1 MIKDIAIV
9 MRGTLIAQALGFFAL
24 PLLTRLFEPAAFG
37 NFQLFASILTLLL
50 VFPTMRY
57 EVALLRARGM
67 RELRAVAQLCALLI
81 VVVSLV
87 FAVLAG
93 LLCWLGWPRILDQ
106 LPFPIWLLVLALLF
120 GGTAQ
125 FLAVLVTRQKAF
137 RTSARS
143 KILQSTCY
151 VGTGLSIGAVTPF
164 PGGLVVADLA
174 GRLANSFYLIGWSRR
189 LMPTLWK
196 PASRRELAAVARR
209 YREYPCISVPGT
221 MINVVGGILTPIMIY
236 ASFSAMASGQFAL
249 LDRSVNLPVALII
262 ISVAQVFTAQFSADL
277 SRDPAAAAT
286 QFRQVLRY
294 MSLLALA
301 PMLVLL
307 VAGPW
312 LFTLV
317 FGEQWRLAGE
327 LGQIMAPAYA
337 AMLVTGPFHMVL
349 TVMGRQKLQTAWE
362 IGRLAAVTGLWL
374 LIPRLGLS
382 LKMGV
387 AGYSAIIVL
396 ASAAFLTIAYASM
409 PRRPQPAA
417 VPIQMDVT

>member
-9 MRGTLIAQALGFFAL
+9 MRGTLIAQALGFLAL
-24 PLLTRLFEPAAFG
+24 PLLTRFFEPATFG
-37 NFQLFASILTLLL
+37 NFQLFVSILTLLL

-57 EVALLRARGM
+57 EVALLRARTM
-67 RELRAVAQLCALLI
+67 RELRALVQLCAMLI
-81 VVVSLV
+81 VTVSLL
-87 FAVLAG
+87 FAAFAG
-93 LLCWLGWPRILDQ
+93 LYSWLGWPRILDA
-106 LPFPIWLLVLALLF
+106 LPFSIWLLVLALLF
-120 GGTAQ
+120 GGMAQ
-125 FLAVLVTRQKAF
+125 FLAILVTRQKAF

-143 KILQSTCY
+143 KILQSTSY
-151 VGTGLSIGAVTPF
+151 VGTGLAIGAVAPF
-164 PGGLVVADLA
+164 PSGLVVADLV
-174 GRLANSFYLIGWSRR
+174 GRLANSVYLIGWSRR
-189 LMPTLWK
+189 TMPALWK
-196 PASRRELAAVARR
+196 PAPRREVVAVARR
-209 YREYPCISVPGT
+209 YREYPYISVPGT
-221 MINVVGGILTPIMIY
+221 VINVMGGILTPVMIY
-236 ASFSAMASGQFAL
+236 ATFSAMASGQFGL
-249 LDRSVNLPVALII
+249 LDRSVNLPLALVI

-277 SRDPAAAAT
+277 ARDPVAAAA

-312 LFTLV
+312 LFALV

-337 AMLVTGPFHMVL
+337 AMLISGPFHMVL

-362 IGRLAAVTGLWL
+362 LGRLAGVTGLWL
-374 LIPRLGLS
+374 LIPRLHLS

-396 ASAAFLTIAYASM
+396 ASAVFLIMAYASM
-409 PRRPQPAA
+409 PRRPRPAA
-417 VPIQMDVT
+417 VPIHLDVT